1 MSHINNLS
9 LFLKDWVTYD
19 NYLKKVN
26 KKTKDIKEK
35 KEKLESKILTIF
47 EHNNMT
53 NTKVNIGDSKIFY
66 NESISTTSLSY
77 KFLFECLHK
86 YFNNEKKAEEI
97 CDFIKSERD
106 KTKKINYSIKRT
118 MNKQSEL

>member
-19 NYLKKVN
+19 NYLKKIN
-26 KKTKDIKEK
+26 KKNKDIKEK
-35 KEKLESKILTIF
+35 KENLESKILTIF
-47 EHNNMT
+47 ENNNMT

-66 NESISTTSLSY
+66 NESISTNSLSY
-77 KFLFECLHK
+77 KFLFECLNK
-86 YFNNEKKAEEI
+86 YFKNEKKAEEI

-106 KTKKINYSIKRT
+106 KTKKFNYSIKRT